1 MLSAEGES
9 KVSKK
14 SFFLSSFLGLGLALS
29 LSSCGGGGSSSSSS
43 SNSNTG
49 SGSGSGGTAGPV
61 SVSLATVALSPQDVL
76 AKARYDAS
84 LAQASF
90 GAIKALDFLNV
101 LSDLL
106 ISPANAQSN
115 SPIKISNSQDITR
128 KLESGALVSI
138 PVTYE
143 TDSNGAS
150 TSCDLSTGEILVNK
164 IWIANRNT
172 NDFIANL
179 SVMSSVSSDCNAT
192 YETSDYFIDGQT
204 DKAYKIEEEIL
215 GAVGDVIP
223 AKDSAFNTSDNALL
237 ILAGGQ
243 VAELEFIEGIATV
256 TQLTADSLRLQ
267 DRYWEM
273 AYDGSYLVG
282 FAARDGNP
290 IVVYE
295 KGSTSFE
302 LIRVEGNGYPNMFIN
317 PAGEFVWKE
326 ADNQMTVVDPVSLSL
341 TPYETAAP
349 SPQNVYSHRGRYES
363 WVLGDRCMLWNMA
376 DGSWINLY
384 FYPQNA
390 TANTGGARLDY
401 VRLSGKYAYCVDS
414 TFDGYARYDL
424 ENGVGVGVDL
434 ARFGLVANSYK
445 LFEDFAFAEVTNTA
459 NSDVEYIEIDFSNG
473 NVTQLGVIKQG
484 SRKVIE
490 LQPVG

>member
-1 MLSAEGES
+1 MPKGILFRSSLLS
-9 KVSKK
+9 
-14 SFFLSSFLGLGLALS
+14 LGLGLLLA
-29 LSSCGGGGSSSSSS
+29 SCGGGGSSSSN
-43 SNSNTG
+43 NSNTG
-49 SGSGSGGTAGPV
+49 SGSGGGGTVGPV
-61 SVSLATVALSPQDVL
+61 SVSLETVALSPEDVL

-90 GAIKALDFLNV
+90 GTIKAREFLNA

-128 KLESGALVSI
+128 KLESGSLVSI
-138 PVTYE
+138 SVTYE
-143 TDSNGAS
+143 IDGTGAS
-150 TSCDLSTGEILVNK
+150 PSCDLSTGEILVNK

-204 DKAYKIEEEIL
+204 NQAYKIDEDIL
-215 GAVGDVIP
+215 GSVNDVIP
-223 AKDSAFNTSDNALL
+223 AKDPAFNTSDNALL

-243 VAELEFIEGIATV
+243 VAELEFAEGIATV

-273 AYDGSYLVG
+273 AYDGTYLVG

-290 IVVYE
+290 IVVYK

-302 LIRVEGNGYPNMFIN
+302 LIRVEGNGYINMFIN
-317 PAGEFVWKE
+317 SAGDFVWK
-326 ADNQMTVVDPVSLSL
+326 QGMTDMKVVDPVSLSL

-349 SPQNVYSHRGRYES
+349 QPSGVFSHRGRYES
-363 WVLGDRCMLWNMA
+363 WVLGDRCILWNMA

-384 FYPQNA
+384 FYPQN
-390 TANTGGARLDY
+390 TDVETGGARLDY
-401 VRLSGKYAYCVDS
+401 VRLSDKYAYCVDS

-424 ENGVGVGVDL
+424 EDGVGVGVDL

-473 NVTQLGVIKQG
+473 DVTQLGVIKQG